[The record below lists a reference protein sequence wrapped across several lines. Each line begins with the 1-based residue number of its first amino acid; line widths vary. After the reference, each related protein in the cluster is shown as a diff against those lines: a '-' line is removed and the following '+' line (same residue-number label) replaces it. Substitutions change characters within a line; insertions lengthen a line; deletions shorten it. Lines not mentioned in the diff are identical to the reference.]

1 MIFAP
6 PRANMQVFFQHRR
19 QGVVGDCR
27 QMNDVDSYHDAHKDA
42 EPIHIVFDFATD
54 LAELAAADEAAQ
66 SSLRRQRFVPPRGK
80 LLSAVSGGQPS
91 GPACLSLGST
101 SGFLRD
107 GTRSS
112 ASPFIDNRLGEIGS
126 GSLRRLVL
134 APFAI
139 PDVKGSLAF
148 WKETTKSTTPPS

>member
-66 SSLRRQRFVPPRGK
+66 SSLRRQRFVQPRGK
-80 LLSAVSGGQPS
+80 LLSAVPGGAAKWP
-91 GPACLSLGST
+91 GLPLPWLHFGLFE
-101 SGFLRD
+101 GWN
-107 GTRSS
+107 
-112 ASPFIDNRLGEIGS
+112 PFICVALYR
-126 GSLRRLVL
+126 
-134 APFAI
+134 
-139 PDVKGSLAF
+139 
-148 WKETTKSTTPPS
+148 